1 MKFFE
6 MFKKGPE
13 KKRSLAEEFAADDA
27 EMTAKKEAKE
37 SQVAKGVAESFIDG
51 VEDGSVDLKTVPEKD
66 IPSWYDAVKKKHES
80 WMRKA
85 KMLEDRVPTMD
96 AELDEGPETKR
107 PKPYFGEKGKRS
119 QDMIAAEAIH
129 ELSDT
134 SERDAKESRGAER
147 AAEAFVDD
155 IEDDSFDLTTVPE
168 KDIPSY
174 HKVIMRKA
182 GVWKEAMKT
191 LESRVT
197 EVAPED
203 IEDADQRKAA

>member
-1 MKFFE
+1 MKFLE

-27 EMTAKKEAKE
+27 EMAAKKEAKE
-37 SQVAKGVAESFIDG
+37 ARVAKGVAESFIDG

-66 IPSWYDAVKKKHES
+66 IPAWYDAAKKKHDA

-85 KMLEDRVPTMD
+85 KQLEDRVPTMEAD
-96 AELDEGPETKR
+96 LDEAPEAKR

-119 QDMIAAEAIH
+119 HDMIAAEAIH

-134 SERDAKESRGAER
+134 SERDAKEARGAER
-147 AAEAFVDD
+147 TAEAFLGD

-168 KDIPSY
+168 KDIPGY
-174 HKVIMRKA
+174 HRVIMKKA
-182 GVWKEAMKT
+182 EVWKQAMKT